1 MFTHDYRL
9 SFNLV
14 FLNKFVSVGPGK
26 RQRGLPGESDT
37 SSGSAEGSITFH
49 TGQQLQRGGGGGSGL
64 IRHMSLPTNADPM
77 CPDDYVQMRTRAKR
91 GCATHPRSI
100 AERVRRTRISERM
113 RKLQDLVPNM
123 DKQTNTSDML
133 DETVE
138 YVRSLQMK
146 VKELTDTVAQLK
158 AAEQQKKSVIT
169 TA

>member
-1 MFTHDYRL
+1 M
-9 SFNLV
+9 
-14 FLNKFVSVGPGK
+14 KFVSVGPGK

-37 SSGSAEGSITFH
+37 SSSSAEGSITFH
-49 TGQQLQRGGGGGSGL
+49 TGQQLQSGGGGNGL
-64 IRHMSLPTNADPM
+64 IRHMSLPTHADPTS
-77 CPDDYVQMRTRAKR
+77 PDDYVQMRMRAKR

-158 AAEQQKKSVIT
+158 AAEQQKKSTIA

>member
-1 MFTHDYRL
+1 
-9 SFNLV
+9 
-14 FLNKFVSVGPGK
+14 
-26 RQRGLPGESDT
+26 
-37 SSGSAEGSITFH
+37 
-49 TGQQLQRGGGGGSGL
+49 
-64 IRHMSLPTNADPM
+64 
-77 CPDDYVQMRTRAKR
+77 
-91 GCATHPRSI
+91 
-100 AERVRRTRISERM
+100 M

-158 AAEQQKKSVIT
+158 AAEQQKMSVNT